1 MNDVPS
7 VAATSNAVAAQQER
21 KEKSLTDDGY
31 DSCILVPPSRP

>member
-7 VAATSNAVAAQQER
+7 VAAASNAVAAQQER
-21 KEKSLTDDGY
+21 KEKGITDDGN